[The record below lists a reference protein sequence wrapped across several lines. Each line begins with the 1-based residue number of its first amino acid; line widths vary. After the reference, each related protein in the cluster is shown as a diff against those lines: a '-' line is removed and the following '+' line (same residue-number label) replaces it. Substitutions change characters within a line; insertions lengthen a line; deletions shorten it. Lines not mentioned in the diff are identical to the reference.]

1 MSWGGIPRHLLDEL
15 RHMEVSASRRFA
27 AGRPGS
33 YSSPQRDRGLEF
45 DRHRA
50 YEPGDDIRR
59 IDWNVTA
66 RLNAPYLRETH
77 AERELDVMVVVDV
90 SRSMELG
97 TARHSKRELQILVA
111 GSLMF
116 SAAGDGI
123 NVGMLAFGAR
133 VVSYDR
139 PRRGRGRALR
149 LLEQLWA
156 SPVDPGA
163 TAFRPAVAHL
173 LEHLRAGTLVFLVS
187 DFQARDVAGP
197 EFRVL
202 AAHHYVRAV
211 VVEDPLES
219 ELPAHGGVVE
229 LLDLE
234 SGRSTRVALTSGLR
248 ERVASVA
255 RERRKD
261 LTRRL
266 HTVPITHAFVRSK
279 ERVLEPVMR
288 LLATP
293 RHA

>member
-1 MSWGGIPRHLLDEL
+1 MSWGGIPRHLLNEL
-15 RHMEVSASRRFA
+15 RHMEVSVSRRFA

-50 YEPGDDIRR
+50 YEPGDDVRR

-234 SGRSTRVALTSGLR
+234 SGRSTRVALTSSLR

-255 RERRKD
+255 RERR
-261 LTRRL
+261 
-266 HTVPITHAFVRSK
+266 
-279 ERVLEPVMR
+279 
-288 LLATP
+288 
-293 RHA
+293 

>member
-1 MSWGGIPRHLLDEL
+1 
-15 RHMEVSASRRFA
+15 
-27 AGRPGS
+27 
-33 YSSPQRDRGLEF
+33 
-45 DRHRA
+45 
-50 YEPGDDIRR
+50 
-59 IDWNVTA
+59 
-66 RLNAPYLRETH
+66 
-77 AERELDVMVVVDV
+77 
-90 SRSMELG
+90 
-97 TARHSKRELQILVA
+97 
-111 GSLMF
+111 MF

-202 AAHHYVRAV
+202 AAHQYVRAV

-234 SGRSTRVALTSGLR
+234 SRRSTRVALTSGLR